1 MNYVPKT
8 ASRAEFFSSLLDLG
22 GEAMT
27 LLEPRATSRRAVSAN
42 PGHAA
47 GIAAARSV
55 ALRYQHHPALKA
67 NRIAPHEWTALF
79 QALVWQESRFNPRA
93 RSHKGAIGYAQ
104 LMPGTAA
111 KLGVNPHD
119 PVQNLD
125 GGARYLLMQLQTF
138 RSPMLALAAYNAG
151 PGNVQ
156 KYGGVP
162 PFKETQ
168 HYVQVIP
175 TKYNEYLA
183 AIGGVDALGTIAP
196 VDAAGANLAMMGDAA
211 SVYGGNMAQEIAAI
225 AHRLKAIL
233 SQMEQNQN
241 PTQAWALNS
250 YARAEMARIM
260 TLRVRV
266 LAANTKTVSAEA
278 LQQAAAHAEERNY
291 MTFSND

>member
-1 MNYVPKT
+1 MTAAPLAAEVIRFDAKGNQIGQSQRRNPVKRYDAAGRLIEPPKPP
-8 ASRAEFFSSLLDLG
+8 AAAVDLDALDLG

-151 PGNVQ
+151 PGAVQ
-156 KYGGVP
+156 KYRGVP
-162 PFKETQ
+162 PYRETRD
-168 HYVQVIP
+168 YV
-175 TKYNEYLA
+175 
-183 AIGGVDALGTIAP
+183 
-196 VDAAGANLAMMGDAA
+196 
-211 SVYGGNMAQEIAAI
+211 
-225 AHRLKAIL
+225 
-233 SQMEQNQN
+233 
-241 PTQAWALNS
+241 
-250 YARAEMARIM
+250 
-260 TLRVRV
+260 VRV
-266 LAANTKTVSAEA
+266 LA
-278 LQQAAAHAEERNY
+278 ER
-291 MTFSND
+291 DRILRQ